1 MILNVKNE
9 LERQAR
15 NGHFLGDL
23 TKTKFVP
30 QNLSTGGPDFVFKKK
45 IRQFLGCAPS
55 ARTWGTPD
63 SDQKCISLA
72 ADYTTIFKAKVYFLW
87 QI

>member
-63 SDQKCISLA
+63 SDKKRISLDA
-72 ADYTTIFKAKVYFLW
+72 NYTGFQNRKYIFLL